1 VGRACRHA
9 RQLCKPCR
17 SDYYRAW
24 NQRPESYRSCVST
37 SLCPELVAVTSV
49 STIAGVDS
57 ISLVI
62 SLVYGRVAAS
72 LNGDE
77 WALQARDDGS
87 RSTDAIR

>member
-1 VGRACRHA
+1 M
-9 RQLCKPCR
+9 
-17 SDYYRAW
+17 SW
-24 NQRPESYRSCVST
+24 NQTPPGALPAETPPPLVRTGFTQGMIPR
-37 SLCPELVAVTSV
+37 LCSAVF
-49 STIAGVDS
+49 
-57 ISLVI
+57 